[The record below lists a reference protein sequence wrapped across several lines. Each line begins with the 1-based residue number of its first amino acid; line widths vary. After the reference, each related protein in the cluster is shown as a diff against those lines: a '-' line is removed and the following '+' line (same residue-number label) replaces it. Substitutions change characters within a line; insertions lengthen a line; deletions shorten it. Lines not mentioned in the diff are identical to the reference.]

1 MGRRLSSAV
10 LLLVALPVLAAPA
23 SARTTSGG
31 HAQRVRASLR
41 KQIRKN
47 PNVIRSRSF
56 LRKAGLVDFKL
67 PVTIRI
73 RQPCPAGSGGSA
85 SCPSGA
91 VRGTALNERAN
102 PTAQVDLGP
111 SLGQRT
117 VALGGSLAGEVEFSD
132 TYDGGALGN
141 VSIKLL
147 PSTKKFISTSSVPI
161 LWNPDA
167 SDPATR
173 SDANWI
179 AATEQAGGG
188 LTPTP
193 SGLQQGC
200 GDFLTNPPG
209 NTPAVPP
216 AAGSAYSA
224 LMYGFQPVPP
234 IAPYGPGEGL
244 PGYPYY
250 DPAGPG
256 TTTTPA
262 GYLPVYPGVDA
273 LDRLVSSNVVGNNDE
288 LGPVQTPFPYPAIAP
303 GAFTQPPDVRST
315 VFRTNALQLAIA
327 APGTQVDQSTGTG
340 VNGQPLLSNG
350 PQGSQN
356 IIVGASGGQANLFGN
371 IPGKAYGIDVTVS
384 FSTVIN
390 AIARIMDQDA
400 FHLPLLSGE
409 HYPADVFA
417 CHQVWLGAVQ
427 NYIPGIRLQGDLRIS
442 PAITKDGKL
451 RIAVASVQSSPT
463 DVAHIALS
471 ACVFPFQAY
480 LAYNFVAGSLGFSTN
495 AVAAPIPPFTA
506 GGNPPQFTPGGLWP
520 VHSDALPIFYDTEKY
535 PAPANPVFGSGQP
548 PLAGINNSK
557 CNTAP
562 WPLVQFAADPPNLV
576 SSLAPAS
583 LANGYTT
590 SVDGS
595 QVTVAG
601 DINVNPVKVDV
612 LIGDA

>member
-1 MGRRLSSAV
+1 M
-10 LLLVALPVLAAPA
+10 
-23 SARTTSGG
+23 
-31 HAQRVRASLR
+31 
-41 KQIRKN
+41 
-47 PNVIRSRSF
+47 
-56 LRKAGLVDFKL
+56 
-67 PVTIRI
+67 
-73 RQPCPAGSGGSA
+73 
-85 SCPSGA
+85 
-91 VRGTALNERAN
+91 
-102 PTAQVDLGP
+102 
-111 SLGQRT
+111 
-117 VALGGSLAGEVEFSD
+117 
-132 TYDGGALGN
+132 
-141 VSIKLL
+141 
-147 PSTKKFISTSSVPI
+147 PI

-167 SDPATR
+167 TDPATR

-179 AATEQAGGG
+179 AATTQAGGV
-188 LTPTP
+188 LSPTP
-193 SGLQQGC
+193 SGLRQGC

-216 AAGSAYSA
+216 AAGPNYSA
-224 LMYGFQPVPP
+224 LMYGFQPSPP
-234 IAPYGPGEGL
+234 IPPYGPGEGL

-250 DPAGPG
+250 DPSGPG
-256 TTTTPA
+256 GTTTPA

-273 LDRLVSSNVVGNNDE
+273 LDRLQSSNVVGNNDE
-288 LGPVQTPFPYPAIAP
+288 LGPDQNPFPYPAIAP
-303 GAFTQPPDVRST
+303 GGFTQPPDVRST
-315 VFRTNALQLAIA
+315 VFRTNALQLAVA
-327 APGTQVDQSTGTG
+327 SPGIQVDQSTGTS

-356 IIVGASGGQANLFGN
+356 IITGTSGGQANLFGN
-371 IPGKAYGIDVTVS
+371 IPGKGYGIDVTVTL
-384 FSTVIN
+384 STAIN
-390 AIARIMDQDA
+390 AIARIMDQDN
-400 FHLPLLSGE
+400 FRMPLLSGQ
-409 HYPADVFA
+409 HYPANVFQ

-451 RIAVASVQSSPT
+451 RIAVATVRTPS
-463 DVAHIALS
+463 DYNAHVALS

-535 PAPANPVFGSGQP
+535 PAPANPAFGVGAP
-548 PLAGINNSK
+548 PLVGINNSK

-576 SSLAPAS
+576 SSIAPAS

-590 SVDGS
+590 TASGS

-601 DINVNPVKVDV
+601 DIRVDDLKVDV
-612 LIGDA
+612 LIGDQ